1 MSKNPSPSV
10 NEDYEAI
17 EAAVL
22 ETARGRWFLAEYL
35 RRHQAAETRAL
46 LDAIRKLENA
56 LGADGRHSREILA
69 LMERTAGQLAEI
81 GHEPFAA
88 ALPEA
93 VLQMAEEAAAIA
105 TRMEKLGEEDG
116 DAERNLPSLLSAQQH
131 LMARKLEA
139 VAGCLREISA
149 ICGEET
155 PQQTEE
161 PGIEPEQARWFASD
175 AELFEEEEHPADV
188 ETGSAERRDS
198 EPTKPVAAVDSAPVP
213 FAAGSFTDPALQEAG
228 ATPSVEMQEN
238 NITGEERTGHLSIII
253 EPGKPEKVHRETR
266 ISDDEDTNRPRII
279 ITRKRSSNE
288 VDIPMA
294 DHEEQTGAAETT
306 DDREPE
312 KSEA

>member
-1 MSKNPSPSV
+1 MSKTPSPSV

-56 LGADGRHSREILA
+56 LGADGQRSRDILA
-69 LMERTAGQLAEI
+69 VMERTAGQLAEI

-116 DAERNLPSLLSAQQH
+116 NSGSNLPALLSAQQH

-139 VAGCLREISA
+139 VAGCLREISD

-161 PGIEPEQARWFASD
+161 PRIEPEQARWFASD
-175 AELFEEEEHPADV
+175 AELFEEESRPADAGTGDTGAGTSMPAEAV
-188 ETGSAERRDS
+188 PVADSAAAPFAPAGLAEPAPHETGPKMPEED
-198 EPTKPVAAVDSAPVP
+198 
-213 FAAGSFTDPALQEAG
+213 
-228 ATPSVEMQEN
+228 
-238 NITGEERTGHLSIII
+238 TGEGERTGHLSIII
-253 EPGKPEKVHRETR
+253 EPGQPEKVHRETR
-266 ISDDEDTNRPRII
+266 ITGAEEAERPRII

-294 DHEEQTGAAETT
+294 GDEEETGAAETAT
-306 DDREPE
+306 DREPE

>member
-1 MSKNPSPSV
+1 MNKTPSPSV

-56 LGADGRHSREILA
+56 LGADGQRSRDILA
-69 LMERTAGQLAEI
+69 TMERTARRLAEI

-93 VLQMAEEAAAIA
+93 VMHMAEEAAAIA
-105 TRMEKLGEEDG
+105 TRMEKLDGEDKGSDG
-116 DAERNLPSLLSAQQH
+116 NLPALLSAQQH

-139 VAGCLREISA
+139 VAGCLREISTL
-149 ICGEET
+149 CGDEI

-161 PGIEPEQARWFASD
+161 PRIGPEQTRWFSSD
-175 AELFEEEEHPADV
+175 AELFEDGTSPTAEHAVPEEKDG
-188 ETGSAERRDS
+188 T
-198 EPTKPVAAVDSAPVP
+198 TQSAPATASAAAAIP
-213 FAAGSFTDPALQEAG
+213 FAPDTLALPEDDGRTDADSDG
-228 ATPSVEMQEN
+228 
-238 NITGEERTGHLSIII
+238 GERTGHLSIII
-253 EPGKPEKVHRETR
+253 EPGRPEKVHRETTVAG
-266 ISDDEDTNRPRII
+266 SGEAERPRII
-279 ITRKRSSNE
+279 ITRKRSSEE

-294 DHEEQTGAAETT
+294 REGEEDGTT
-306 DDREPE
+306 DAAPE
-312 KSEA
+312 RKPEESEA

>member
-1 MSKNPSPSV
+1 MSKTPSPSV

-56 LGADGRHSREILA
+56 LGADGRHSRDILA
-69 LMERTAGQLAEI
+69 AMERTAGELAEI

-93 VLQMAEEAAAIA
+93 VMHMAEEAATIA
-105 TRMEKLGEEDG
+105 ARIESLGEESG
-116 DAERNLPSLLSAQQH
+116 DAGRNLPALLAAQQH

-139 VAGCLREISA
+139 VAGCLREISI

-161 PGIEPEQARWFASD
+161 PAVEPEQTRWFSPD
-175 AELFEEEEHPADV
+175 AELFEGEIRPA
-188 ETGSAERRDS
+188 
-198 EPTKPVAAVDSAPVP
+198 DSAP
-213 FAAGSFTDPALQEAG
+213 AAGEEGAEPSEPVTTLDSTAAPFMPAGLMEAASHEPG
-228 ATPSVEMQEN
+228 TPATGTAED
-238 NITGEERTGHLSIII
+238 TAAGEERTGHLSIII

-266 ISDDEDTNRPRII
+266 ITDAEEESRPRII

-294 DHEEQTGAAETT
+294 DHEEKTASTKAATE
-306 DDREPE
+306 REPE

>member
-1 MSKNPSPSV
+1 MNKTPSPNV
-10 NEDYEAI
+10 NEDFEAI

-56 LGADGRHSREILA
+56 LGADGQRSRDILA
-69 LMERTAGQLAEI
+69 IMERTAGQLAEI
-81 GHEPFAA
+81 GHEPFAS

-105 TRMEKLGEEDG
+105 TRMEKLGEKDG
-116 DAERNLPSLLSAQQH
+116 DPESTLPAQLSAQQH

-139 VAGCLREISA
+139 VAGCLREIST
-149 ICGEET
+149 ICGAET

-161 PGIEPEQARWFASD
+161 PSIRPEQARWFASD
-175 AELFEEEEHPADV
+175 AELFEEETRAV
-188 ETGSAERRDS
+188 ESGAASGAELPEDDTGA
-198 EPTKPVAAVDSAPVP
+198 
-213 FAAGSFTDPALQEAG
+213 
-228 ATPSVEMQEN
+228 N
-238 NITGEERTGHLSIII
+238 ERTGHLSIII
-253 EPGKPEKVHRETR
+253 EPGQPKKVHRETR
-266 ISDDEDTNRPRII
+266 ITDVEEADRPRII

-294 DHEEQTGAAETT
+294 GHEEEDGTTETT
-306 DDREPE
+306 AIRKPE

>member
-56 LGADGRHSREILA
+56 LGADGQRSRDILA
-69 LMERTAGQLAEI
+69 VMERTAGQLAEI

-93 VLQMAEEAAAIA
+93 VLQMAEEAATIA
-105 TRMEKLGEEDG
+105 SRMEKLGKEDG
-116 DAERNLPSLLSAQQH
+116 DTGSNLPALLSAQQH

-139 VAGCLREISA
+139 VAGCLRKISG

-161 PGIEPEQARWFASD
+161 PRIEPEQARWFASD
-175 AELFEEEEHPADV
+175 AELFEDEPHPSDAG
-188 ETGSAERRDS
+188 TGTS
-198 EPTKPVAAVDSAPVP
+198 
-213 FAAGSFTDPALQEAG
+213 EAG
-228 ATPSVEMQEN
+228 TSFPEEMPKDN
-238 NITGEERTGHLSIII
+238 STGEERTGHLSIII
-253 EPGKPEKVHRETR
+253 EPGKPEKVHRETF
-266 ISDDEDTNRPRII
+266 ISGDEEANRPRII
-279 ITRKRSSNE
+279 ITRKRSSTE

-294 DHEEQTGAAETT
+294 SHEEEADSTQVTA
-306 DDREPE
+306 DREPE